1 MYSSYIYIIVV
12 SCFDRSFRSYRV
24 VLTNLYIRLVPV
36 RDGGMFDSVLE
47 IELCKGEEFHI
58 NQ

>member
-1 MYSSYIYIIVV
+1 M
-12 SCFDRSFRSYRV
+12 

-47 IELCKGEEFHI
+47 IELCKVEEFHTPHQPVTSFI
-58 NQ
+58 AVTCLQRYNDSRCI